1 MYLGTFLMNTPR
13 FRRVIPMIQAFFHQ
27 KYRMLEPRRLI
38 KIVEVNREPPRTST
52 MAEIADTLRDCSAM
66 LSTLEGRVQT
76 LSKENKTVRMTL
88 TAVSCPG
95 SIAKV

>member
-1 MYLGTFLMNTPR
+1 
-13 FRRVIPMIQAFFHQ
+13 
-27 KYRMLEPRRLI
+27 
-38 KIVEVNREPPRTST
+38 

-95 SIAKV
+95 SIAKA